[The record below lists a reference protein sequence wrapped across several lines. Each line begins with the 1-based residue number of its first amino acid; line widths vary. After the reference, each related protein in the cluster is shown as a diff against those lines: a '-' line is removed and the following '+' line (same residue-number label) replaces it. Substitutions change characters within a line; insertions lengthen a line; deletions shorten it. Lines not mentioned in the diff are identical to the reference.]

1 MDTHSVDVVI
11 TSKSKN
17 NLQNSSTNV
26 VPIVRRALKAVGKI
40 VRLVDLEMTTQCSK
54 AATHDEKEGKDLD
67 DRQEIR
73 YPSSDSRCH
82 GVNSA

>member
-1 MDTHSVDVVI
+1 METYSVDIVI

-17 NLQNSSTNV
+17 DLQNSSTNV
-26 VPIVRRALKAVGKI
+26 IPIIRRALKAIREI

-67 DRQEIR
+67 DRQKI
-73 YPSSDSRCH
+73 
-82 GVNSA
+82 